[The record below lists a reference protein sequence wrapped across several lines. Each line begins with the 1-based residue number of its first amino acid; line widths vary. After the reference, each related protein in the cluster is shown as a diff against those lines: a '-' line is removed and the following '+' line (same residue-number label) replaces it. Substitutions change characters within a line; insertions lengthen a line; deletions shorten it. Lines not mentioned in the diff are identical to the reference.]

1 LLRCGITVEDMGDQA
16 AGALSRAEAAL
27 AAAQTKAE
35 QLERELLH
43 RIAAGVPSAVDDIAK
58 GAAESQ
64 PEVTRRLGSDGIR
77 AMRAELAE
85 KANQLAAEIPTAQI
99 NWPLQQTVR
108 YGEAATRHLDAA
120 LFSYLHGRRMD
131 ALVDVLQSHG
141 FAIRGDGQHGAQDL
155 VNPHDLYHE
164 RWLSDL
170 AEARTTL
177 AAAQSSV
184 RATKQR
190 DADAAV
196 RSIWEGSEK

>member
-1 LLRCGITVEDMGDQA
+1 
-16 AGALSRAEAAL
+16 
-27 AAAQTKAE
+27 
-35 QLERELLH
+35 
-43 RIAAGVPSAVDDIAK
+43 
-58 GAAESQ
+58 
-64 PEVTRRLGSDGIR
+64 
-77 AMRAELAE
+77 MRAELAE
-85 KANQLAAEIPTAQI
+85 KANQLAAEIATAQI

-120 LFSYLHGRRMD
+120 LFSYLHGQRMD